1 MYPCGQLRPMSGSDR
16 FASIIDPGEGTE
28 MSPVVVLSTVLLI
41 LGFVVSVGYRL
52 LFAAG

>member
-1 MYPCGQLRPMSGSDR
+1 MYPCDQSRPMSGSDR
-16 FASIIDPGEGTE
+16 FASIVDPGEETK

-41 LGFVVSVGYRL
+41 LGFALSVGYRL